1 MSKFSHEADE
11 EDADEDTRV
20 MTIPT
25 AMLKIEPSTV
35 TMGYI
40 ARHLA
45 CHMSCHCMYFRPKYI
60 YAMFRCLYML
70 YARDLNYLC
79 HGLYEFGVFT

>member
-1 MSKFSHEADE
+1 MSKFSHDADE
-11 EDADEDTRV
+11 EDADEDARA

-35 TMGYI
+35 KVGYI

-45 CHMSCHCMYFRPKYI
+45 CHMSCHYFRPKYM
-60 YAMFRCLYML
+60 YAMLRCLYML
-70 YARDLNYLC
+70 HARDLNYLC
-79 HGLYEFGVFT
+79 HGTYEFGVFT